1 MSRWIARYK
10 KAPYYQAATAVPSIT
25 ATFFV
30 GTLYAYSSAGID
42 RQFRLRRQERKAVA
56 QAALPGTVF
65 GIPGSSCFGMRLLA
79 LLVVVAAL
87 WSSGHGLRID
97 KKTGAYE
104 DIVVAIDKSVEPDER
119 IIDNIKA
126 LFRSA
131 SAFLHRATRGLVH
144 FGSVTIVIPDTWPVR
159 AHARKTTANMFP
171 VADVRGCHPEPAVRR
186 HSVHAAASGGAQP
199 GPSGFAYPFRRP
211 GKERKGMRLIA
222 AYMMV
227 HEWAHFRYGV
237 FDEYGDPE
245 SYRYPSLY
253 CEFGM
258 VRAST
263 CSQHHKFRVYTDSGE
278 PCRIYKGCRVS
289 SLCKSRFLRNDK
301 DPVTSSIMF
310 MPYINGVTEFCDKNG
325 DKKHN
330 AHAPNKHNH
339 LCERK
344 SVWEVISANDDFNGI
359 APADLSRNVDVK
371 FTEVQKREGILGR
384 LIFALDI
391 SASMADYNRIGHLR
405 EAASHFIRDV
415 VPVGLETGLVVFHS
429 YANQQASLTPL
440 NDSSTRQELVAKV
453 EKLQADGGTCI
464 GCALRLA
471 LQMFQAN
478 EQSAAGSVI
487 ILMTDG
493 EENNSPYIRDVLND
507 LIDAQVVVNTIAF
520 GMNAAERLEEL
531 ARQTGGKAFA
541 LRDGESSATIAL
553 ESAFL
558 DATTA
563 MMDDDKKPVVIFE
576 QAAKISDRREFPI
589 LVDADLGNSTIVA
602 VQSKKASLL
611 QAELRYPDGK
621 ICHDCLESDPAA
633 KSGSYINFRIPGIA
647 TPGTWTLVVSQKT
660 PGGEAADVHVR
671 ATSLAGDRGMEPV
684 QVRAFLKQAEV
695 NSAKEAVIYAEVTKG
710 AQVVLHA
717 KVTATVIRPRMPYEV
732 DVELFDDG
740 LGADVTA
747 NDGIYSAYFTQF
759 DGVGR
764 YSVSA
769 RVVSGNDSV
778 VVRGRKASGGLPAP
792 QLIEDPA
799 TTAVVNEAEGIPFD
813 QFVYIDQD
821 IEEAEP
827 QIVSS
832 EKAPEFD
839 LSVDDS
845 FVGED
850 DAHEV
855 ILSWTC
861 PGAHLNFG
869 NASRVELRVS
879 TLLNNLLED
888 FDKAHEIRDNSTEQ
902 GHITSAAVGSRQRLR
917 TSVPSELVAVA
928 NNRSLVDF
936 YFAARVWN
944 DKGLSSPVSNIARVT
959 FERPPPHVEP
969 KKGLPT
975 WALIGLIVAGA
986 VVVVV
991 IVALVAYSVG
1001 KRRRSV
1007 V

>member
-1 MSRWIARYK
+1 
-10 KAPYYQAATAVPSIT
+10 
-25 ATFFV
+25 
-30 GTLYAYSSAGID
+30 
-42 RQFRLRRQERKAVA
+42 
-56 QAALPGTVF
+56 
-65 GIPGSSCFGMRLLA
+65 MRLLA

-104 DIVVAIDKSVEPDER
+104 DIVVAIDKSVEPNER

-144 FGSVTIVIPDTWPVR
+144 FGSVTIAIPDTWPVR
-159 AHARKTTANMFP
+159 AQARKTTANMFP
-171 VADVRGCHPEPAVRR
+171 VADVRVATPNPQYGDTPYTLQPRGCGERGEY
-186 HSVHAAASGGAQP
+186 VHLTPRFLSDMNSSMTEVYGSP
-199 GPSGFAYPFRRP
+199 
-211 GKERKGMRLIA
+211 

-263 CSQHHKFRVYTDSGE
+263 CSQHHKFKVYTDSGE

-310 MPYINGVTEFCDKNG
+310 MPYINGVTEFCDKDG

-359 APADLSRNVDVK
+359 APADLSRNVDVN

-391 SASMADYNRIGHLR
+391 SGSMADYNRIGHLR

-429 YANQQASLTPL
+429 SAYEQSSLTPL
-440 NDSSTRQELVAKV
+440 NDSSARQELVAKV

-611 QAELRYPDGK
+611 EAELRYPDGK
-621 ICHDCLESDPAA
+621 ICHDCIESDPAA

-671 ATSLAGDRGMEPV
+671 ATSLAGDRCTEPV

-799 TTAVVNEAEGIPFD
+799 TTAVINEAEGIPFD

-832 EKAPEFD
+832 EKAPEFVRHAEGGSFRVASNIDTSTIPPGSIQD

-944 DKGLSSPVSNIARVT
+944 DKGLSSSVSNIARVT